1 MMKEEPMRRLIASGV
16 LMMIFYA
23 AVLVISAAIAAPS
36 SMDGFSSFFS
46 PEHVG
51 ELYNPITA
59 DWQKYGEPFTYLTS
73 DVFWKIYLGI
83 ICLVPTVFLLH
94 YVAVGPKVF
103 SHAGPQ
109 IKFFSRFTIIIH
121 WLGAAAFV
129 VCAVSGLLMV
139 FGSFLGGGG
148 FIRFARYAHILG
160 AIVFVIPGIFMFL
173 IWVKDMFPTL
183 YDIKWI
189 FILGGYLSKEKQP
202 VPAGKYNAGQKAW
215 FWLSTL
221 GGLAMVGTGYI
232 IWEMAMN
239 LDAVRIS
246 VIIHNVFGIA
256 LVAFLLTHMY
266 MSLFAI
272 KGAIQS
278 MITGYKSKDE
288 VDHLHSKYKYE

>member
-1 MMKEEPMRRLIASGV
+1 MRRLIASGV
-16 LMMIFYA
+16 LIMIIYA
-23 AVLVISAAIAAPS
+23 AVLIISTAIAAPN
-36 SMDGFSSFFS
+36 SMSGVNPFFS
-46 PEHVG
+46 PEHYG
-51 ELYNPITA
+51 ELYGEITG
-59 DWQKYGEPFTYLTS
+59 DWQKVGQPFTELTGTL
-73 DVFWKIYLGI
+73 FWKIYLGVICI
-83 ICLVPTVFLLH
+83 IPAVFLLH

-103 SHAGPQ
+103 SHDGPQ
-109 IKFFSRFTIIIH
+109 IRFFSRFAILVH
-121 WLGAAAFV
+121 WLGAGAFV
-129 VCAVSGLLMV
+129 ICALTGLLMIL
-139 FGSFLGGGG
+139 GSFLGGGAV
-148 FIRFARYAHILG
+148 IRFARYAHIL
-160 AIVFVIPGIFMFL
+160 AALVFVIPGILMFL

-189 FILGGYLSKEKQP
+189 FILGGYLSKKKKP

-221 GGLAMVGTGYI
+221 GGLVMAGTGYI
-232 IWEMAMN
+232 IWEMGVQ

-246 VIIHNVFGIA
+246 AIIHNVLGIA

-288 VDHLHSKYKYE
+288 VDHLHSRYKYDA

>member
-1 MMKEEPMRRLIASGV
+1 MS
-16 LMMIFYA
+16 
-23 AVLVISAAIAAPS
+23 
-36 SMDGFSSFFS
+36 
-46 PEHVG
+46 
-51 ELYNPITA
+51 
-59 DWQKYGEPFTYLTS
+59 
-73 DVFWKIYLGI
+73 
-83 ICLVPTVFLLH
+83 
-94 YVAVGPKVF
+94 
-103 SHAGPQ
+103 
-109 IKFFSRFTIIIH
+109 

-129 VCAVSGLLMV
+129 FCAVSGLLMI
-139 FGSFLGGGG
+139 FGSFLGGGA
-148 FIRFARYAHILG
+148 FIRLARYVHIIG
-160 AIVFVIPGIFMFL
+160 ALVFVIPGIFMFL

-189 FILGGYLSKEKQP
+189 FILGGYLSKKKQP

-221 GGLAMVGTGYI
+221 GGMVMVGTGYI
-232 IWEMAMN
+232 IWEMGMN

-246 VIIHNVFGIA
+246 AIIHNVFGIA

-288 VDHLHSKYKYE
+288 VDHLHSRYKYD